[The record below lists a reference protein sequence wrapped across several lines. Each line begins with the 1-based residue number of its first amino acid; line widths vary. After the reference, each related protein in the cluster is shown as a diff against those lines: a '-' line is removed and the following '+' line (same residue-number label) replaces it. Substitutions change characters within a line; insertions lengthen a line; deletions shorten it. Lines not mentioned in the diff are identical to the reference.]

1 MTPKGYPLHHAK
13 LKTSPI
19 YSKSKRLQKRNLG
32 TLLMRHVL
40 VLRVGQILGK
50 IYKFLVRVSNNLGM
64 ASWHV
69 T

>member
-1 MTPKGYPLHHAK
+1 MAPISNVRV
-13 LKTSPI
+13 KTSPI
-19 YSKSKRLQKRNLG
+19 YSKSKRLQKRNWG

-50 IYKFLVRVSNNLGM
+50 IYKFLVRVSKNLGM

>member
-1 MTPKGYPLHHAK
+1 MTPKGYPLHHTK

-19 YSKSKRLQKRNLG
+19 HSKSKRLQKRNWG

-50 IYKFLVRVSNNLGM
+50 IYKFLVRVSKNLGM